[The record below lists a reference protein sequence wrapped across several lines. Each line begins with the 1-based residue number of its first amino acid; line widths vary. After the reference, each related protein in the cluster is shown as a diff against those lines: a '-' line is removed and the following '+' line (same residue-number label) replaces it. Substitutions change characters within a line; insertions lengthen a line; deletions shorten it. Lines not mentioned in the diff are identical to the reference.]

1 MEFKPQYQ
9 LSPELL
15 VNLNQIERFY
25 GQLESLHL
33 PKTAQLNLERDNLF
47 SSSYISNSI
56 EGNPLSL
63 PEVTNLLLGDRVPTN
78 RDEKEVC
85 NYFDILKNLHTKV
98 DQPLTVQYLLS
109 LHQQLLH
116 GVKDDIAGQIRNQR
130 IVVGHYQ
137 RQAGMKKLVVKH
149 EPPSHKQTD
158 IQKSLQCLFHWIAA
172 QPKIPAV
179 VQVGI
184 FHHQFVYIHPF
195 VDGNGRSCRLLTA
208 WLLLKYGYRINK
220 YFVLDDWYDID
231 RTQYS
236 DKLHTADSGDKTEW
250 LEYFTDGMKYSL
262 QTALAKAQYSI
273 ESVEVPKRLS
283 KQQRQVYELLLEQ
296 KQLTSQDIVHSL
308 KISRQLAHRVLK
320 ALVGKGFA
328 AEKGVTKGK
337 YYILK

>member
-9 LSPELL
+9 LSSELL
-15 VNLNQIERFY
+15 ENLNQIERFY
-25 GQLESLHL
+25 GQLESLRL
-33 PKTAQLNLERDNLF
+33 PKTLQLNLERDNLF
-47 SSSYISNSI
+47 RSSYISNSI

-78 RDEKEVC
+78 RDEKEIR
-85 NYFDILKNLHTKV
+85 NYFDILKNLQTET
-98 DQPLTVQYLLS
+98 DQALNVEYLLS
-109 LHQQLLH
+109 LHQRLLN
-116 GVKDDIAGQIRNQR
+116 GVNDDIAGQVRNQR

-137 RQAGMKKLVVKH
+137 RQSGIKKLVVKH
-149 EPPSHKQTD
+149 EPPSHKQAD
-158 IQKSLQCLFHWIAA
+158 IEKSLQQLFHWIAA
-172 QPKIPAV
+172 QPKLPAV
-179 VQVGI
+179 VQVGA

-208 WLLLKYGYRINK
+208 WLLLKYGYKINK

-231 RTQYS
+231 RSQYS

-262 QTALAKAQYSI
+262 QSSLAKAQHSI

-283 KQQRQVYELLLEQ
+283 KQQRQIYELLLER
-296 KQLTSQDIVHSL
+296 KQLTSQDIVQHL

-320 ALVGKGFA
+320 ALVDKGFA
-328 AEKGVTKGK
+328 SEKGVTKGK